1 MENGY
6 DAAFVGSALTDT
18 GDILISETIRQGLVD
33 EMSIIVLPVLVGDP
47 HPTLF
52 ESLKL
57 EKPLKLDL
65 MEQRIH
71 PGGVV
76 HLRYRV
82 MA

>member
-1 MENGY
+1 
-6 DAAFVGSALTDT
+6 
-18 GDILISETIRQGLVD
+18 
-33 EMSIIVLPVLVGDP
+33 MSIIVLPVLVGDP